1 MKTKYLIIILIIT
14 LAISG
19 IVIFIID
26 FNHDAKK
33 TTQTMQII
41 KKTSVKLD
49 SNITEYNI
57 NRDDL
62 AKKTSTYYKDNF
74 VNDYKNILE
83 ILNNQEQT
91 IKNTT
96 KNVKILDKNCQN
108 NIFNDSSINNI
119 CNTYKLTYE
128 QIINVYVNDIENFNN
143 LVDTYNNETK
153 LNLKKFTSSN
163 VDKYIDYNKD
173 GKYEDKK

>member
-41 KKTSVKLD
+41 KKTEVKLD

-57 NRDDL
+57 
-62 AKKTSTYYKDNF
+62 
-74 VNDYKNILE
+74 KN
-83 ILNNQEQT
+83 N
-91 IKNTT
+91 T
-96 KNVKILDKNCQN
+96 KNVKILDKNCKN
-108 NIFNDSSINNI
+108 NIFNDSIINNI